1 MSLKFYEQAVT
12 AYPEITKL
20 KLTKD
25 IEFIMLACDGVWD
38 CVDIQKL
45 FEHISIKLKSRKSI
59 SEISRELFDQLIAK
73 ANNSKNIIIISAPIG
88 TDNMSCIIIQFNHDN
103 EDVDEKIN
111 SI

>member
-1 MSLKFYEQAVT
+1 M
-12 AYPEITKL
+12 

-59 SEISRELFDQLIAK
+59 SDITAELFDQLIAK
-73 ANNSKNIIIISAPIG
+73 VNNSNYLILLIIYNLLAPIG
-88 TDNMSCIIIQFNHDN
+88 TDNMSCILIQFNHDN
-103 EDVDEKIN
+103 EEIEEIN
-111 SI
+111 